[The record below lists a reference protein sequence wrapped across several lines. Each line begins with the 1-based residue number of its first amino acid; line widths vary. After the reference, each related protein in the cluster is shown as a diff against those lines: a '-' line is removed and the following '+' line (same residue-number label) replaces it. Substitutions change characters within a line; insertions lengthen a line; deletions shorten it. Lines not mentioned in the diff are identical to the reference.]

1 MIDEERVRA
10 ALSTVRDPELD
21 EPITELGFVDRVE
34 IDGVAVSVWLRLPTY
49 FCAPNFA
56 YMMAADAKAAV
67 ETMAGTK
74 QVRVELNDH
83 FASSEINDGLAD
95 GRDFDETFPA
105 DANSEGLTGLRDI
118 FNRKAFISRQE
129 RLCHA
134 LLAAGLHADELTSLS
149 VRDLPAT
156 PEARAYL
163 ERRSELGID
172 TSGDAPLL
180 VTPTGEPIASGSV
193 EEHLKFARA
202 VSVSIQGNA
211 SFCKGLLHTRY
222 GRTRL
227 QEART

>member
-1 MIDEERVRA
+1 MIDEERVLE

-21 EPITELGFVDRVE
+21 EPITELEFVDRVE
-34 IDGVAVSVWLRLPTY
+34 IDGAAVSVWLRLPTY

-67 ETMAGTK
+67 ETIGGTK
-74 QVRVELNDH
+74 QIRVELIDH
-83 FASSEINDGLAD
+83 FASSEINDGLAS

-105 DANSEGLTGLRDI
+105 DTNSEGLTGLRDI

-129 RLCHA
+129 RLCHS
-134 LLAAGLHADELTSLS
+134 LLANGLDADELTRLS

-156 PEARAYL
+156 SEARAYL
-163 ERRSELGID
+163 ERRSDLGID
-172 TSGDAPLL
+172 TSASAPLL
-180 VTPTGEPIASGSV
+180 VTPMGTPITSGSV

-211 SFCKGLLHTRY
+211 SFCKGLLRTRY
-222 GRTRL
+222 GRTRP